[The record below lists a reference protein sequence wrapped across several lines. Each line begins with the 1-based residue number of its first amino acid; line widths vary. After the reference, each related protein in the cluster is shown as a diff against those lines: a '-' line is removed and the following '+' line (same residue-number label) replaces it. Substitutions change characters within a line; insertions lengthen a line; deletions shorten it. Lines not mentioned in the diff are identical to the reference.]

1 MIFMK
6 RAIFI
11 ILIFIVSVVSIACS
25 DQVKNSDPER
35 NTGQAISPEDI
46 TKYNDMLTDDPNL
59 IVLDENTVYYWTIGG
74 SKLHIFIDCQSL
86 TKSDS
91 SDIQSGTLGVAY
103 ANEKT
108 EPCSFCLK
116 RAGIDADDFPTF
128 DPSEVPT
135 DTVFTT
141 DEVKVIIDETT
152 VLYWTLSGSK
162 IHIFLTCQSLSRAD
176 PENIKN
182 GTIVDAYYDEK
193 TGPCSF
199 CLKKAGLEEGEF
211 PVFIPDET
219 SEPNDTTAVPDDT
232 ENDDP
237 KVTVDET
244 TILYWTKSGGKL
256 HIFLT
261 CQSLSRADP
270 DNIKSGTLSVAY
282 YEEKTLP
289 CSFCLKKAGLEE
301 SDFPI
306 FIPTETDGSD
316 DTEQPSETTEKPKF
330 IFTETTLYY
339 WTKGGTKLH
348 IYPDCSSLSNSKELC
363 FGSLKDAYLA
373 EKTNPCAFCLKRGN
387 TEEYEFPVYVP

>member
-1 MIFMK
+1 M
-6 RAIFI
+6 RRLIFI
-11 ILIFIVSVVSIACS
+11 ILIFVILSASVGCS
-25 DQVKNSDPER
+25 DQVKNSDPAK
-35 NTGQAISPEDI
+35 NTGHSVSPDDI
-46 TKYNDMLTDDPNL
+46 TKYNDMLTDDPNSV
-59 IVLDENTVYYWTIGG
+59 VLDENTVYYWTSGG

-91 SDIQSGTLGVAY
+91 SDIKSGTLGAAY
-103 ANEKT
+103 ADEKT
-108 EPCSFCLK
+108 EPCTFCLK
-116 RAGIDADDFPTF
+116 RAGIDMSDFPTF
-128 DPSEVPT
+128 YPSEDPT
-135 DTVFTT
+135 DTIHTT
-141 DEVKVIIDETT
+141 DEAKVMVDETT

-162 IHIFLTCQSLSRAD
+162 IHIFLTCQSLSKAN
-176 PENIKN
+176 PENIKS
-182 GTIVDAYYDEK
+182 GTIADAYYDEK

-232 ENDDP
+232 ENDDL

-270 DNIKSGTLSVAY
+270 DNIKSGTLSDAY

-301 SDFPI
+301 SEFPI
-306 FIPTETDGSD
+306 FIPTETDGSN
-316 DTEQPSETTEKPKF
+316 DTERLPEATEKPKF
-330 IFTETTLYY
+330 IFTERTVYY
-339 WTKGGTKLH
+339 WTEGGTRLH
-348 IYPDCSSLSNSKELC
+348 IYADCSSLSNSKELC

-373 EKTNPCAFCLKRGN
+373 EKIKPCAFCLKRGN
-387 TEEYEFPVYVP
+387 IEEYEFPAYVP